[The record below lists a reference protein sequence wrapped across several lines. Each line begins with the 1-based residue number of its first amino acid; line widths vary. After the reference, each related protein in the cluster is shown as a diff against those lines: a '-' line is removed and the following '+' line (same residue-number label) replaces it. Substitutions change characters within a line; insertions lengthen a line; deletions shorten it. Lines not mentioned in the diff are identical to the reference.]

1 MLGLVLVGF
10 TVVFVVVAT
19 GALEV
24 EPGTGDVSFPAGV
37 AEVADELAL
46 SVFPLP
52 VVPAAV
58 LSVVALAPVS
68 FFVVLPT
75 FVAVEATGLAVV
87 VEVPVLVSAGD
98 VCSLVALAVSLVVA
112 FPPVVVD
119 GVLERVFVLLSCCSA
134 TGVGVVVVVAD
145 LGVAVVD
152 AVAVG
157 CTAVLDPGSNQ
168 RELKACTYTHT
179 TVL

>member
-52 VVPAAV
+52 VDPAAV

-68 FFVVLPT
+68 FFLVLPM

-98 VCSLVALAVSLVVA
+98 VCSLVA
-112 FPPVVVD
+112 
-119 GVLERVFVLLSCCSA
+119 
-134 TGVGVVVVVAD
+134 
-145 LGVAVVD
+145 
-152 AVAVG
+152 
-157 CTAVLDPGSNQ
+157 
-168 RELKACTYTHT
+168 
-179 TVL
+179 